1 MNEIASALMTG
12 DVNIKYI
19 FTMQS
24 RIKKRV
30 EEVMKREQGVE
41 MRKVVQE
48 VRSGCS
54 NFRASWRN

>member
-1 MNEIASALMTG
+1 MTG

-30 EEVMKREQGVE
+30 EEVMKRDQGVE
-41 MRKVVQE
+41 MRKVV
-48 VRSGCS
+48 
-54 NFRASWRN
+54 

>member
-30 EEVMKREQGVE
+30 EDVMKKEQGVE

-48 VRSGCS
+48 VS
-54 NFRASWRN
+54 